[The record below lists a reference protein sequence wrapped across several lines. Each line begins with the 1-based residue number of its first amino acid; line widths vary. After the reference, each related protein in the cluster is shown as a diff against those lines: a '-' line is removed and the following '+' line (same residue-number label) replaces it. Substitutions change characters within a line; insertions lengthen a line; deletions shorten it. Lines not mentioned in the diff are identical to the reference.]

1 MKEDSFCVA
10 QNQILNEFF
19 PTEFLCIRGY
29 LFCWAVNAAK
39 TFAARIVF
47 NTFKRFIRKGSDD
60 RVPSKN
66 SATRVLAL
74 H

>member
-10 QNQILNEFF
+10 QNEILNECFF
-19 PTEFLCIRGY
+19 AYALAYANRSY

-47 NTFKRFIRKGSDD
+47 NT
-60 RVPSKN
+60 
-66 SATRVLAL
+66 
-74 H
+74 